1 MEITNEMRLMF
12 LSKSENESFA
22 RVAAAA
28 FISPLDPTVSEL
40 VEIKT
45 AVSEAVSNAIIHGY
59 DTKLGVVTLEMRL
72 LESHTVEITVVDS
85 GKGISDIEKAKE
97 PLFTTKP
104 DEERAGMG
112 FTVMETFMDTM
123 EIESEPD
130 KGTRIVMK
138 KRLQTDLT

>member
-1 MEITNEMRLMF
+1 MEITNEMRVMF
-12 LSKSENESFA
+12 LSKSENESFS
-22 RVAAAA
+22 RVVAAA

-59 DTKLGVVTLEMRL
+59 DGKIGVVTLEMRIL
-72 LESHTVEITVVDS
+72 DTHTVEITVTDQ
-85 GKGISDIEKAKE
+85 GKGIPDVEKAKE

-112 FTVMETFMDTM
+112 FTVMETFMDSM
-123 EIESEPD
+123 EIDSTPGT
-130 KGTRIVMK
+130 GTRIMMK
-138 KRLQTDLT
+138 KILKTDLT

>member
-59 DTKLGVVTLEMRL
+59 DTKVGVVTLEMRL
-72 LESHTVEITVVDS
+72 IERHTVEITVADS
-85 GKGISDIEKAKE
+85 GKGIPDIEKAKE
-97 PLFTTKP
+97 PLFTTKT
-104 DEERAGMG
+104 DEERSGMG
-112 FTVMETFMDTM
+112 FTVMETFMDSL
-123 EIESEPD
+123 EIESAPG
-130 KGTRIVMK
+130 KGTRILMK
-138 KRLQTDLT
+138 KRLQADPT

>member
-1 MEITNEMRLMF
+1 MEIINEMRVMF
-12 LSKSENESFA
+12 LSKSENESFS
-22 RVAAAA
+22 RVAAAS

-59 DTKLGVVTLEMRL
+59 DGTIGVVTLEMRIL
-72 LESHTVEITVVDS
+72 DTRTVEITVTDQ
-85 GKGISDIEKAKE
+85 GKGIPDIEKAKE

-112 FTVMETFMDTM
+112 FTVMETFMDSM
-123 EIESEPD
+123 EIDSAPD
-130 KGTRIVMK
+130 KGTRIMMK
-138 KRLQTDLT
+138 KSLTTDLT

>member
-1 MEITNEMRLMF
+1 MEITNEMRVMF
-12 LSKSENESFA
+12 LSKSENESFS

-59 DTKLGVVTLEMRL
+59 DGKVGVVTLEMRI
-72 LESHTVEITVVDS
+72 LENHTVEISVSDS
-85 GKGISDIEKAKE
+85 GKGIPDIEKAKE

-112 FTVMETFMDTM
+112 FTVMETFMDVL
-123 EIESEPD
+123 EIDSAPD
-130 KGTRIVMK
+130 KGTRILMK
-138 KRLQTDLT
+138 KRLQADHT

>member
-72 LESHTVEITVVDS
+72 LESHTVEITVADS
-85 GKGISDIEKAKE
+85 GKGILDIERAKE